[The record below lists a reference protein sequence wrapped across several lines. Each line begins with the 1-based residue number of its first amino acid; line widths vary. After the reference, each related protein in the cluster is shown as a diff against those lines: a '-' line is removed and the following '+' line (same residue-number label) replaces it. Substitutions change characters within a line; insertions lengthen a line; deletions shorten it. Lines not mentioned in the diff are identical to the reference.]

1 MDLTCKVACTYRLP
15 ATIATV
21 PAEPVLLLTATI
33 DPRACINTQR
43 GDPGQR
49 TRDYRQALQVW
60 LAHGWFRRIVL
71 AENSG
76 ADPAV
81 FAAEAAAMAEHGV
94 AFEFLACPP
103 GDQDQARGKG
113 FGEMGIIAAALL
125 NSRLITDGGAMQVVV
140 KSTGRY
146 VQTNAGRLAAL
157 ARRGLDGCAVVCDL
171 RQQLASADSRVFAG
185 TAAFLTQRFLPLRAM
200 VDDARQ
206 VFFEHALARA
216 VHAALAAG
224 EHWRPLPC
232 APRIVGVGATDNR
245 AHRLSLG
252 KRIRHAVMRR
262 IIAF

>member
-1 MDLTCKVACTYRLP
+1 MACAPGWPT
-15 ATIATV
+15 TIAAV
-21 PAEPVLLLTATI
+21 PAEPVLLLTATV
-33 DPRACINTQR
+33 DPGACINTQR
-43 GDPGQR
+43 GDPRQR
-49 TRDYRQALQVW
+49 ATDYRHALQAW

-76 ADPAV
+76 ADPSL
-81 FAAEAAAMAEHGV
+81 FAAEAVALADRGV

-113 FGEMGIIAAALL
+113 YGEMGIIAAALRS
-125 NSRLITDGGAMQVVV
+125 SRLIAEGGEGQVVV

-157 ARRGLDGCAVVCDL
+157 AGRGLDGCAVVCDL
-171 RQQLASADSRVFAG
+171 RQHLTSADSRVFAA
-185 TAAFLTQRFLPLRAM
+185 TAAFLVRHFLPLRAT
-200 VDDARQ
+200 VDDTRK

-216 VHAALAAG
+216 MHAALAAG
-224 EHWRPLPC
+224 EQWRPLPC

-245 AHRLSLG
+245 AHRLSVG
-252 KRIRHAVMRR
+252 KRIRQALLRR